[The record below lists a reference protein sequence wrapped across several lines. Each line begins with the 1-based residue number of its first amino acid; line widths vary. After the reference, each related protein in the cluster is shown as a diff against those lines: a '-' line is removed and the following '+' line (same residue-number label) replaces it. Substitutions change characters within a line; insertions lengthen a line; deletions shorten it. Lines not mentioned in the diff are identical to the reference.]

1 MTIAWLDFY
10 WKKECLLHYLVLCNK
25 KLERNTLQRDKLK
38 FYCARGDLKMTLVIV
53 FVTFPETLGSY
64 TFFPNFH
71 LSGPAEYFH
80 LCGGCNLLPP
90 PLI

>member
-10 WKKECLLHYLVLCNK
+10 WKKECLLQYLVLCNK

-90 PLI
+90 LFK